1 MEKNRKG
8 FTLIELIAVIVILGI
23 ISMIAVAGYSSY
35 LEHAQEEYYKDAE
48 STMKGS
54 TEGLIIYCA
63 SSILG
68 EDYCVDIPQPN
79 NSVTVSL
86 STLTEHNFMSKV
98 YDQKTEEECSGQ
110 VTVYSKEQNSQNYQF
125 EYKVCLRC
133 SSYKSSD
140 CE

>member
-1 MEKNRKG
+1 MEKKG

-23 ISMIAVAGYSSY
+23 ISTIAIASY
-35 LEHAQEEYYKDAE
+35 TSYMEQAEREYYEDAE
-48 STMKGS
+48 TTMKGG
-54 TEGLIIYCA
+54 TESLMTYCA

-68 EDYCVDIPQPN
+68 EDYCIDIPQPN

-86 STLTEHNFMSKV
+86 STLIEHDFMPEV
-98 YDQKTEEECSGQ
+98 YDQKTSELCSGE

-125 EYKVCLRC
+125 EYKVCLSC